1 MLLYQYNQLTE
12 FLFSLK
18 LVIKFSLRW
27 VTRCR
32 SDVRFISP
40 VFSCL
45 SPLQDWQLICFLLVK
60 QHNTFKFST
69 EETFVRYLM
78 KLQQFTIFF
87 KGRAYDISNECVSE
101 WGSEWV
107 SEWVSESQISN
118 LSAISRRKQVDFQ
131 WDDDDEVCFVLDQH
145 TGC

>member
-40 VFSCL
+40 LLTCL
-45 SPLQDWQLICFLLVK
+45 SPLQEWQLICVRARVRACVRACVRNGKSAHVTYLQNKSKWWWTWSGGWEWWAVSGVNGRWSWFYLHIYATKYFYFWIFQRRLARHWGGGVI
-60 QHNTFKFST
+60 HDVGTWNKFP
-69 EETFVRYLM
+69 E
-78 KLQQFTIFF
+78 
-87 KGRAYDISNECVSE
+87 
-101 WGSEWV
+101 
-107 SEWVSESQISN
+107 
-118 LSAISRRKQVDFQ
+118 
-131 WDDDDEVCFVLDQH
+131 
-145 TGC
+145 

>member
-27 VTRCR
+27 ATRCC

-40 VFSCL
+40 LLSCL
-45 SPLQDWQLICFLLVK
+45 SK

-87 KGRAYDISNECVSE
+87 EGRV
-101 WGSEWV
+101 
-107 SEWVSESQISN
+107 
-118 LSAISRRKQVDFQ
+118 RKFNNQF
-131 WDDDDEVCFVLDQH
+131 ERE
-145 TGC
+145 